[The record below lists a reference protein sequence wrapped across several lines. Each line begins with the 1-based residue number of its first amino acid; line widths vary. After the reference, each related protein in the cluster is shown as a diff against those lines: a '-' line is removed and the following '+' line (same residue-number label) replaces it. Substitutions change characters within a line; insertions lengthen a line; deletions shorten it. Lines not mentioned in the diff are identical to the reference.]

1 MSSSGHP
8 PHYNHRAVIGKSP
21 ELGSGAFRH
30 SQSLRDKWTPGHQV
44 PTVGH
49 WEGDQRSG
57 WPGCIFFLFGIK
69 KPEVERNLPW
79 MCPPRR
85 PPLR

>member
-1 MSSSGHP
+1 MSSRGHP
-8 PHYNHRAVIGKSP
+8 PPNYNHRAVIGKSP

-57 WPGCIFFLFGIK
+57 WPGCIFFFFLASK
-69 KPEVERNLPW
+69 NL
-79 MCPPRR
+79 R
-85 PPLR
+85 